1 MPPESPRTHYARAAS
16 ARTTGATDS
25 GNIAPL
31 YKTEDPP
38 MAQPNFAF
46 EKRQRE
52 LAKRRKKEEKAK
64 RKAEA
69 GATEQVEETSDR
81 TPPAEQQPTE

>member
-1 MPPESPRTHYARAAS
+1 
-16 ARTTGATDS
+16 
-25 GNIAPL
+25 
-31 YKTEDPP
+31 

-52 LAKRRKKEEKAK
+52 LAKKRKKEEKAK